1 MTDFS
6 TSKRRLRRG
15 LRRWLWFG
23 LLGLAA
29 VVALAVA
36 VFYLAT
42 IRPDRRSVPYRQAVE
57 RLRTN
62 ASAMRLLG
70 EPVETGWWVRGSV
83 QPDSARLAVPVS
95 GSERSGVLQ
104 VEAEKAGDTWTFS
117 RLELAVYDNSIR
129 LSLLEEKRRG
139 RGGGVRR

>member
-1 MTDFS
+1 MPDFS
-6 TSKRRLRRG
+6 TSKRRLRRS

-29 VVALAVA
+29 VAALAVA

-42 IRPDRRSVPYRQAVE
+42 VRPDRRSAPYQQAME
-57 RLRTN
+57 RLQAN
-62 ASAMRLLG
+62 ASAARLLG
-70 EPVETGWWVRGSV
+70 EPVEAGWWVRGSV

-104 VEAEKAGDTWTFS
+104 VEADKAGGSWTFS
-117 RLELAVYDNSIR
+117 RLELAVYDNSVR
-129 LSLLEEKRRG
+129 LSLLEEERQGRNARR
-139 RGGGVRR
+139 